1 MRGYYTDAVYDG
13 EEALYYICEAKY
25 DLILLDIMLPL
36 LDGTEVLK

>member
-13 EEALYYICEAKY
+13 EEALYYIREAKY